1 MTYGNLT
8 FHKYCEKIDQVTSR
22 QINEAAYKLLT
33 GMPTMVITGGEIN
46 MVPTITDVR
55 RQFNW
60 SLNN

>member
-22 QINEAAYKLLT
+22 QINEAANKLLT

-55 RQFNW
+55 R
-60 SLNN
+60 